1 MATKRTPKAD
11 IVQPQGAPQ
20 VQARLR
26 ELAKQQARVD
36 TGVPVAKIGR
46 GKHPV
51 AARKGTTKK
60 GK

>member
-26 ELAKQQARVD
+26 ELAKQQARV
-36 TGVPVAKIGR
+36 AKIGR

>member
-1 MATKRTPKAD
+1 MTTKKNKAD

-20 VQARLR
+20 VQAKLR
-26 ELAKQQARVD
+26 QLAQAEASRM
-36 TGVPVAKIGR
+36 TGVSASKIGR

-60 GK
+60 GTK